1 MKIYKTIKR
10 NSIEIKCNEL
20 YEGESIEEKVRRVI
34 MSKEPIEAISPMIYT
49 ERKDGVMP
57 EYDIR
62 TDRWEIAQSAMT
74 TIATGKRDVR
84 KNREMTKSP
93 EKVDKPDTN
102 SKVDDIGVRNQYI
115 FNQDIVRFFGKS
127 AKN

>member
-10 NSIEIKCNEL
+10 NSIEIKCNKL
-20 YEGESIEEKVRRVI
+20 YEGESIEEKVRRVV

-49 ERKDGVMP
+49 ERKDGVLP

-74 TIATGKRDVR
+74 TIATGKRGVR
-84 KNREMTKSP
+84 KNRELAKTP
-93 EKVDKPDTN
+93 EKVDKPDIN
-102 SKVDDIGVRNQYI
+102 SEVNDSGVRN
-115 FNQDIVRFFGKS
+115 
-127 AKN
+127 